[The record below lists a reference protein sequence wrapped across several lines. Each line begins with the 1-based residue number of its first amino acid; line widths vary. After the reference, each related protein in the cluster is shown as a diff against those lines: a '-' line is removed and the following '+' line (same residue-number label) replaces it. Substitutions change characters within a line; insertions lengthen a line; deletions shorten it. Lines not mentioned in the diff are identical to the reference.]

1 VLLHVQ
7 YFPIVISYNYHE
19 HISIRRM
26 EDNID
31 QQKPGHPQHLTDERG
46 ASEQQQQDQIIIP
59 VIEEEYS
66 ISKETTVKEAKIEK
80 RWVTKTKT
88 VKVPITYEE
97 VYINGKKMRLAEEN
111 SVFSLLKDKLSSS
124 IDSSSDKSVKLSVIK
139 KGDLKDGELVPL
151 FPSSDSNASE
161 TEKVIPLLGEEFE
174 INKKMVKLAEIVIRK
189 KRVTEKNKIGIDI
202 RKEEVK
208 IKYPDGKTEEL

>member
-1 VLLHVQ
+1 
-7 YFPIVISYNYHE
+7 
-19 HISIRRM
+19 M

-31 QQKPGHPQHLTDERG
+31 QQKLGHPQDMTDKGG
-46 ASEQQQQDQIIIP
+46 AFEQRHQDQIIIP

-97 VYINGKKMRLAEEN
+97 IYINGKKMRLAEEN

-124 IDSSSDKSVKLSVIK
+124 IDSSSDKSVKLSVTK

-161 TEKVIPLLGEEFE
+161 TEKVIPLLGEKFE
-174 INKKMVKLAEIVIRK
+174 INKKIVKLAEIVIRK
-189 KRVTEKNKIGIDI
+189 KRVTEKNKIDIDI

-208 IKYPDGKTEEL
+208 VKYPGGKTEEL

>member
-1 VLLHVQ
+1 
-7 YFPIVISYNYHE
+7 
-19 HISIRRM
+19 M

-31 QQKPGHPQHLTDERG
+31 QQKLGHPQDMTDEGG
-46 ASEQQQQDQIIIP
+46 AFEQRHQDQIIIP

-124 IDSSSDKSVKLSVIK
+124 IDSSSDKSVKLSVTK

-161 TEKVIPLLGEEFE
+161 TEKVIPLLGEKFE

-189 KRVTEKNKIGIDI
+189 KRVTEKNKIDIDI

-208 IKYPDGKTEEL
+208 VKYPGGKIEKL

>member
-1 VLLHVQ
+1 
-7 YFPIVISYNYHE
+7 
-19 HISIRRM
+19 M

-31 QQKPGHPQHLTDERG
+31 QKKPDHPQHLTDGRG
-46 ASEQQQQDQIIIP
+46 AFEQQQQDQIIIP

-80 RWVTKTKT
+80 KWVTKTKT

-202 RKEEVK
+202 RKEKVK